1 MKYVVTGIS
10 RLTGEREAISRPK
23 EYMVAYGMLL
33 RAQKKYGSATARHRA
48 YTCLKLQE
56 AVEEGRLWRCI
67 LHAGERQVSLPT
79 GYHKR

>member
-56 AVEEGRLWRCI
+56 AVEEGRLF
-67 LHAGERQVSLPT
+67 
-79 GYHKR
+79 